1 MDTLIVSATI
11 VHQVRVADSLRET
24 WKVDGMG
31 MGRQLELGMKVCLEE
46 RNGGRK
52 REGQVDG
59 VERWEKK
66 WVELNIRVQGQNDL
80 LTLVAPLAWVNLGLV
95 KRLQHLSQYWR
106 LKNTIPGLWDFS
118 PLSKQRSEHYLDA
131 CRR

>member
-11 VHQVRVADSLRET
+11 IHQVRVADSLRET

-46 RNGGRK
+46 RNGGQK

-59 VERWEKK
+59 VEQWERK
-66 WVELNIRVQGQNDL
+66 WVELSIKVQGQSGL
-80 LTLVAPLAWVNLGLV
+80 LTLVAPLADWWLPL
-95 KRLQHLSQYWR
+95 LS
-106 LKNTIPGLWDFS
+106 
-118 PLSKQRSEHYLDA
+118 
-131 CRR
+131 

>member
-1 MDTLIVSATI
+1 M
-11 VHQVRVADSLRET
+11 

-66 WVELNIRVQGQNDL
+66 WAELNIREQGQNGL

-106 LKNTIPGLWDFS
+106 LKDTIPGLWDVS
-118 PLSKQRSEHYLDA
+118 PLSKQQSEHYLDA
-131 CRR
+131 RRRQEAVVMKDSAC